1 MASNPITS
9 WQIDREKMEMV
20 MDFIFL
26 GSKITADS
34 DCSHEITTCLFLGRK
49 AMINLDSV
57 LESKDIHFIDKGSYS
72 QSYGF
77 SCTDVRAGQ
86 EIWLSTKELIISN
99 HAAGGLSNHAAG
111 EDF

>member
-1 MASNPITS
+1 
-9 WQIDREKMEMV
+9 
-20 MDFIFL
+20 
-26 GSKITADS
+26 
-34 DCSHEITTCLFLGRK
+34 
-49 AMINLDSV
+49 MINLDSV

-99 HAAGGLSNHAAG
+99 HAAGGLSNHADG